1 MAATSTQS
9 TNASQPESQPRP
21 RPGPQPGNS
30 SIARGTVVP
39 VLVGLLIGAIFAAVF
54 LAAFHDPRPHDL
66 PVAVVGPPPVTDAV
80 AAQSAAGGDAFDVRP
95 YASPE
100 MAREAVR
107 THAVSGAFVAGTP
120 ASELIVAGANGP
132 SVTEVLTHAFGAA
145 AAASGATL
153 TVTDIAPLAAGDSRG
168 LSVFYAAFGVVLA
181 GFLFG
186 LTSMQAGPR
195 LPALWRAV
203 SAVVFAFLVS
213 IVVAW
218 LVGPVFDALPASFLM
233 TGTLIGLLALA
244 VGVTTAALLKLLG
257 PVGIFV
263 SAVVLLV
270 FGNATSTGIL
280 PAQFL
285 PGWLEPLTG
294 ILPVGVTVRA
304 LRGAAYFDNDGVASG
319 IAVLEAWI
327 FGAVILYGIA
337 VVVQRRRR
345 GA

>member
-1 MAATSTQS
+1 M
-9 TNASQPESQPRP
+9 
-21 RPGPQPGNS
+21 
-30 SIARGTVVP
+30 
-39 VLVGLLIGAIFAAVF
+39 LVGLLIGAIFAAVF
-54 LAAFHDPRPHDL
+54 LAAFHDPKPHNL
-66 PVAVVGPPPVTDAV
+66 PVAVVAPPPVMDAV
-80 AAQSAAGGDAFDVRP
+80 AAQSAANGDAFDVRP

-107 THAVSGAFVAGTP
+107 THEVSGAFVAGIP

-132 SVTEVLTHAFGAA
+132 PVTEVLTRAFGAA

-186 LTSMQAGPR
+186 LTSMQADPR

-257 PVGIFV
+257 PVGIFI

>member
-1 MAATSTQS
+1 M
-9 TNASQPESQPRP
+9 
-21 RPGPQPGNS
+21 
-30 SIARGTVVP
+30 
-39 VLVGLLIGAIFAAVF
+39 VGLLVGAIFAAVF
-54 LAAFHDPRPHDL
+54 LAAFHDPKPHEL
-66 PVAVVGPPPVTDAV
+66 PVAVVGPPPVVAAV
-80 AAQSAAGGDAFDVRP
+80 AAQSAANGDAFDVRP
-95 YASPE
+95 YDSPE
-100 MAREAVR
+100 VARDAVR
-107 THAVSGAFVAGTP
+107 THDVFGAFVAGTP
-120 ASELIVAGANGP
+120 AAELILAGANGP
-132 SVTEVLTHAFGAA
+132 PVTEVLTRAFGAA
-145 AAASGATL
+145 AAATGATL
-153 TVTDIAPLAAGDSRG
+153 TVTDVAPLAEGDSRG

-195 LPALWRAV
+195 LPAAWRAV

-218 LVGPVFDALPASFLM
+218 LVGPVFGALPSSFLM
-233 TGTLIGLLALA
+233 TGTLVGLLALA
-244 VGVTTAALLKLLG
+244 VGVSTAALLKLFG

-263 SAVVLLV
+263 AAVVLLV

-327 FGAVILYGIA
+327 FGAVIVYGIA
-337 VVVQRRRR
+337 SVVQRRRR
-345 GA
+345 EHDRGKTDIGGGYGHSASMAGCHPHLLVGPAPLTR

>member
-9 TNASQPESQPRP
+9 TNANRP
-21 RPGPQPGNS
+21 DRS
-30 SIARGTVVP
+30 EIVRGTAVP

-54 LAAFHDPRPHDL
+54 LAAFHDPKPHDL
-66 PVAVVGPPPVTDAV
+66 PVAVVAPPPVVAAV
-80 AAQSAAGGDAFDVRP
+80 EAQSAANGNAFDVRP
-95 YASPE
+95 YDSVE
-100 MAREAVR
+100 VARD
-107 THAVSGAFVAGTP
+107 AVSTHEVFGAFVAGTP
-120 ASELIVAGANGP
+120 TAELIVAGANGP
-132 SVTEVLTHAFGAA
+132 PVTEVLTRAFGAA
-145 AAASGATL
+145 AGAAGATL
-153 TVTDIAPLAAGDSRG
+153 TVTDVAPLAAGDSRG

-195 LPALWRAV
+195 LPAAWRAV
-203 SAVVFAFLVS
+203 SAVAFAVLVS

-218 LVGPVFDALPASFLM
+218 LVGPVFDALPASFLL
-233 TGTLIGLLALA
+233 TCTLVGLLALA
-244 VGVTTAALLKLLG
+244 VGISTAALLKLFG

-263 SAVVLLV
+263 AAVVLLV

-285 PGWLEPLTG
+285 PGWLEPLAG

-304 LRGAAYFDNDGVASG
+304 LRGAAYFDNHGVAAG

-327 FGAVILYGIA
+327 FGAVIVYGIA
-337 VVVQRRRR
+337 SIVQSRRR

>member
-9 TNASQPESQPRP
+9 TNASEPDN
-21 RPGPQPGNS
+21 G

-39 VLVGLLIGAIFAAVF
+39 AVVGLLIGAIFAAVF
-54 LAAFHDPRPHDL
+54 LAAFHDPKPHEL
-66 PVAVVGPPPVTDAV
+66 PVAVVGPPPVVAAV
-80 AAQSAAGGDAFDVRP
+80 AAQSAANGDAFDVRP
-95 YASPE
+95 YDSAE
-100 MAREAVR
+100 LARDAVR
-107 THAVSGAFVAGTP
+107 THDVFGAFVAGTP
-120 ASELIVAGANGP
+120 TAELILAGANGP
-132 SVTEVLTHAFGAA
+132 PVTEVLTRAFGAA
-145 AAASGATL
+145 AAATGATL
-153 TVTDIAPLAAGDSRG
+153 TVTDVAPLAEGDSRG

-186 LTSMQAGPR
+186 LTSMLAGPR
-195 LPALWRAV
+195 LPAAWRAA

-218 LVGPVFDALPASFLM
+218 LVGPVFGALPASFLM
-233 TGTLIGLLALA
+233 TGTLVGLLALA
-244 VGVTTAALLKLLG
+244 VGVSTAALLKLFG

-327 FGAVILYGIA
+327 FGAVIVYGIA
-337 VVVQRRRR
+337 SVFQRRRR